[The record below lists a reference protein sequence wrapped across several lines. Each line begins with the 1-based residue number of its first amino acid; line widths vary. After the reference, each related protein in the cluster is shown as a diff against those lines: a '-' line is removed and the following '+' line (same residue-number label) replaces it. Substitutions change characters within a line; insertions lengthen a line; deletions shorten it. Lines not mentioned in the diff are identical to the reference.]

1 MIPEDTAE
9 DGDSDGEGVQRAG
22 GALPDRHRRHEGN
35 MITMMIRN
43 QIQISVR
50 APGREGPLCASC
62 CIRAGNRHF
71 LLVSGVISINLL
83 IIKEG
88 GGEGRGERGGGG
100 GCVQALLS
108 AASSKKIKNK

>member
-88 GGEGRGERGGGG
+88 EERGEGRGGRRWVCSG
-100 GCVQALLS
+100 S
-108 AASSKKIKNK
+108 AVCSFLQKNKK